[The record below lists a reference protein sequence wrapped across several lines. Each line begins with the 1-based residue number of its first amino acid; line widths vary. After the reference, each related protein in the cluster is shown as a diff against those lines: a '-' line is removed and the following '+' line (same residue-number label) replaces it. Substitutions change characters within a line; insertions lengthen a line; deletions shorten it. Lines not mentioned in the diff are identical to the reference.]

1 MEDLQRR
8 IVHDH
13 ILDLRRE
20 ADARRAARL
29 AHPDPDPSDEAVGGV
44 AAADA
49 EAHRAAPVRVR
60 FGHWLM
66 GVGAAVAGPDSD
78 TIDRTA
84 GHAA

>member
-1 MEDLQRR
+1 MDQLQRH
-8 IVHDH
+8 IVQDH

-29 AHPDPDPSDEAVGGV
+29 AHDHDTRSDDDVGSL
-44 AAADA
+44 ASTDS
-49 EAHRAAPVRVR
+49 HRASPVRVR

-66 GVGAAVAGPDSD
+66 GVGAAVARSDSD
-78 TIDRTA
+78 PIDRTA